1 LLLFFLYTVPPSRSE
16 YWKYFIRTNEGGK
29 CNICQKIIKTSGNT
43 TNLRVHLTRAHPKL
57 QFQMKDK
64 TDTDTTDTDFLIPAK
79 QRKIMVINT

>member
-1 LLLFFLYTVPPSRSE
+1 MPPSRSE
-16 YWKYFIRTNEGGK
+16 YWKYFIRTSEGCGK

-64 TDTDTTDTDFLIPAK
+64 TDIDTTDTDFSTSAK
-79 QRKIMVINT
+79 QRKIIVINA